1 MGGTIYFYPTA
12 NHTTASNVNSVVV
25 PTGVVDASTVAQHTA
40 SGNVA
45 VPTPSGIPSITPV
58 QQPILYPGHI
68 YPGPASNV
76 ITMHPKTQLESAFF
90 IADEMRSEILARNT
104 ISNLI
109 LDTAEIAQHALPMEV
124 DNYHSLYPLE
134 TLPVLPLHAK
144 LTLPS
149 STYKA
154 THSATGVKYCLR
166 RLHGKRTYIRNIYN

>member
-1 MGGTIYFYPTA
+1 M
-12 NHTTASNVNSVVV
+12 
-25 PTGVVDASTVAQHTA
+25 VDASTVVQHSA

-45 VPTPSGIPSITPV
+45 VPTPSGIASITPV

-76 ITMHPKTQLESAFF
+76 IAMHPKTQLESAFF
-90 IADEMRSEILARNT
+90 IADEMRAEIMARNT
-104 ISNLI
+104 VSNLI
-109 LDTAEIAQHALPMEV
+109 LDATEAAQHALPMEV

-154 THSATGVKYCLR
+154 THSETGVKYCLR
-166 RLHGKRTYIRNIYN
+166 RLHGKQKNINNKDYTIETNREGKK